1 MEGNFLPLHI
11 MGTRFVTCA
20 GLKESL
26 ITMRGHWKER
36 KEIIEQE
43 QSKNGGGFDGIEKYG
58 LH

>member
-1 MEGNFLPLHI
+1 

-43 QSKNGGGFDGIEKYG
+43 QSKGGGGFDGIEKYG